1 MKIQWEDLLNAAL
14 SIIEAIKVLVVNHI
28 TKK

>member
-1 MKIQWEDLLNAAL
+1 MKIQWEDLFNAAL
-14 SIIEAIKVLVVNHI
+14 SIIEAIKILVVNHI